1 MKNLKDFL
9 LITFGSVVA
18 AAGLFFFLQ
27 PSKLARGGITG
38 LSVLLAELLPLS
50 VATINLIINAGLLVI
65 GFVLLGPQFGI
76 RTVYASLLIPGTMA
90 VLEQLFPGQASLTGD
105 QFIDMLCTLFVV
117 GWAQAILF
125 GVNASSGGMDIVGK
139 ILNKLLRL
147 ELGKAIA
154 ACGMAVSVLS
164 VFFYDIKTVIISVMG
179 TYLSGIVLDHFL
191 FGANLKRRVCIMS
204 QKQDE
209 ICDFVLHQLH
219 SGATIYEARGAY
231 TNQLREELLVIV
243 DMQEYRKLMDFVTK
257 VDPKAFVTIYNVHEV
272 MYQPKTLK

>member
-1 MKNLKDFL
+1 MKQIKDFII
-9 LITFGSVVA
+9 ITFGSIVA

-27 PSKLARGGITG
+27 PSSLAMGGVTG

-147 ELGKAIA
+147 ELGKSIA
-154 ACGMAVSVLS
+154 FCGMAVSISS
-164 VFFYDIKTVIISVMG
+164 VFFYDIKTVIISVIG

-204 QKQDE
+204 GKQDE

-231 TNQLREELLVIV
+231 TNQIREELLVIV
-243 DMQEYRKLMDFVTK
+243 DMQEYRKLMDFVTR

-272 MYQPKTLK
+272 MYQPKLK